1 MGLIK
6 ALTTS
11 VTTGLGD
18 QFKEFVTCP
27 QGLANDVI
35 IARGIVNHGAG
46 NPGASVGVISNGSAI
61 AVPQGWSM
69 MIIDNGKIAE
79 FTAEDGTY
87 TWDTSSEPSIFCGGL
102 GKGIVDTIKNMGNRF
117 TFGGQTAK
125 DQRVYFIK
133 TTVIPGNLFGSQQPE
148 TIFDPVYGS
157 VEITYNGEY
166 NIRVD
171 DPAIL
176 VGNIVGANPNK
187 DVLTYDE
194 IFKTDG
200 NNILKS
206 RFAQKVSEA
215 IANIMDREQISFNK
229 IQGKKSE
236 VTDEMNTLLDA
247 EWHQKYGI
255 VVEDVSLRV
264 NASEES
270 LKIIREMDAKVAE
283 TTRMGQV
290 YSQNMQGAMAAATG
304 EAMKTAAGNENG
316 AMMGFA
322 GLNMAQGAGAGVM
335 GAVANMPSQPA
346 AAPAGAKFCP
356 NCGTPT
362 DGAKFCPNCGTK
374 LGE

>member
-1 MGLIK
+1 M
-6 ALTTS
+6 
-11 VTTGLGD
+11 
-18 QFKEFVTCP
+18 
-27 QGLANDVI
+27 
-35 IARGIVNHGAG
+35 
-46 NPGASVGVISNGSAI
+46 
-61 AVPQGWSM
+61 
-69 MIIDNGKIAE
+69 
-79 FTAEDGTY
+79 
-87 TWDTSSEPSIFCGGL
+87 
-102 GKGIVDTIKNMGNRF
+102 
-117 TFGGQTAK
+117 
-125 DQRVYFIK
+125 
-133 TTVIPGNLFGSQQPE
+133 
-148 TIFDPVYGS
+148 YGS
-157 VEITYNGEY
+157 VEVTYNGEY

-187 DVLTYDE
+187 DVLTFDE

-206 RFAQKVSEA
+206 KFAQKVSEA
-215 IANIMDREQISFNK
+215 IANIMANENISFNK
-229 IQGKKSE
+229 IQTKKSA
-236 VTDEMNTLLDA
+236 VTDEMNNLLDA

-255 VVEDVSLRV
+255 VVEDVSLRI

-270 LKIIREMDAKVAE
+270 AKIIRDMDAKVTEA
-283 TTRMGQV
+283 TRMGQV

-362 DGAKFCPNCGTK
+362 NGAKFCPNCGTK